1 MYDNLPSRQSDVETT
16 SKQRQSMSSN
26 RRRKVVENANGIDVE
41 ISTLFRR
48 IVIDVASTS
57 EYRRR
62 FHVTFSTSYQRRI
75 TVENANG
82 RRWNVDVISTYMFW
96 PKFDAKMNAPAF
108 LNYKCL
114 ISYEKHSCCKF
125 FWNIYSHIY
134 IIGLDTD
141 NYDTITLNLHDYT
154 PVTYA

>member
-1 MYDNLPSRQSDVETT
+1 MTPAGKAT

-82 RRWNVDVISTYMFW
+82 FDLNST
-96 PKFDAKMNAPAF
+96 PKKNAPAF

-114 ISYEKHSCCKF
+114 ITVAMKSTAAAF
-125 FWNIYSHIY
+125 FSEIFVHIGV
-134 IIGLDTD
+134 ICV
-141 NYDTITLNLHDYT
+141 NE
-154 PVTYA
+154 

>member
-1 MYDNLPSRQSDVETT
+1 MLIPSRQSGVETT

-62 FHVTFSTSYQRRI
+62 FHVTFSTSYQLRI
-75 TVENANG
+75 TVENANEIDG
-82 RRWNVDVISTYMFW
+82 EMSTSFRNTCFDLNST
-96 PKFDAKMNAPAF
+96 PKRTRLP
-108 LNYKCL
+108 
-114 ISYEKHSCCKF
+114 S
-125 FWNIYSHIY
+125 
-134 IIGLDTD
+134 
-141 NYDTITLNLHDYT
+141 
-154 PVTYA
+154 